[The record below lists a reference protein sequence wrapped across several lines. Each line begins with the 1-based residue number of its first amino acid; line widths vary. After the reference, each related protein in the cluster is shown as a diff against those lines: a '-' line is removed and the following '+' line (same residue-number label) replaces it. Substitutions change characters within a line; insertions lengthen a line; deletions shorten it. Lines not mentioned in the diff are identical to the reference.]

1 MSVEV
6 VEKIK
11 GGLNQKGIYVASSE
25 DAGWSRFFIPR
36 SAGWN
41 EGFFFFYF
49 EAFLPNNFLIERSG
63 KTLRQADCG
72 FQ

>member
-25 DAGWSRFFIPR
+25 DAGWSRLFIPR
-36 SAGWN
+36 RVGMK
-41 EGFFFFYF
+41 GFFSFILKHS
-49 EAFLPNNFLIERSG
+49 FLTIS
-63 KTLRQADCG
+63 
-72 FQ
+72 